1 MTGHE
6 NILVMRRKGYAPAA
20 VWVTDTDAPLAVAC
34 AKDWHRKTNA
44 YTQQFCPQVVLSAG
58 DTPEAMDFRF
68 LVGLQVH
75 SRSDRGNDRETRL
88 FEAIKKANPAVL
100 AAVLNGQTTIHWRT

>member
-6 NILVMRRKGYAPAA
+6 NILVMRRKGYAPAG
-20 VWVTDTDAPLAVAC
+20 VWVTDTDSAMCKQV
-34 AKDWHRKTNA
+34 AKDWHRETNP
-44 YTQQFCPQVVLSAG
+44 YTGQFFPQVVLSAM

-75 SRSDRGNDRETRL
+75 ARSDRSEDRNARL
-88 FEAIKKANPAVL
+88 FEAIKKANPAVV
-100 AAVLNGQTTIHWRT
+100 AAVLNGQTTIHWRA